1 MFLSER
7 VKSNSKPLSL
17 RILHTF
23 SDSSPILIQYC
34 LADSSSLFYQENC
47 CLQKYMTQ
55 AQMKQAMK
63 TVRNVCLPKSGVSK
77 DALAKML
84 TGEFDAEDR
93 KLKCYL
99 GCVLGMMQAVKN
111 NKVSL
116 NMIRNQVTKML
127 APDVSKKI
135 MAAFESCEG
144 STGEDNCDLAFN
156 FAKCV
161 YDADPEN
168 FFVP

>member
-1 MFLSER
+1 
-7 VKSNSKPLSL
+7 
-17 RILHTF
+17 
-23 SDSSPILIQYC
+23 
-34 LADSSSLFYQENC
+34 
-47 CLQKYMTQ
+47 MTQ

-144 STGEDNCDLAFN
+144 SIATHTKRKWTVSENTEPDAFRTSG
-156 FAKCV
+156 FASRKKLQFAIAKQV
-161 YDADPEN
+161 IKSSRRLYSQ
-168 FFVP
+168 

>member
-1 MFLSER
+1 MPGQR
-7 VKSNSKPLSL
+7 VIYKGFAV
-17 RILHTF
+17 I
-23 SDSSPILIQYC
+23 
-34 LADSSSLFYQENC
+34 ADSLDMDLQWR
-47 CLQKYMTQ
+47 CLLLLGLTIYLLVPYTEAYMTQ